1 MSNGFIEVGGRCGE
15 YFRRNVIYPL
25 GQRMDAV
32 SKIRGLTGGSDMYYC
47 TYIFDQQARGEGTK
61 YYSPLYFDLDG
72 DIRSDEGFEALRL
85 AVLSLTTNLCTELR
99 LRREAIKFYFSG
111 GKGFHLFI
119 SPRVL
124 QLKPHE
130 KLNMIFKVFVQYMK
144 NRTEHGELIDTKIY
158 DNKRLIRMP
167 NSVNRKTG
175 LYKIPIQYSELR
187 TITRK
192 ALLEKAKAPQ
202 QEYLTADE
210 AVPQAAA
217 RFREIVR
224 SAAGTVRMGTRPKR
238 DLPAT
243 PRKLPICMK
252 HLLKHQIPQGGR
264 NDYLAMLAS
273 LLVQN
278 GYQDAG
284 ALEILYAWNDNNA
297 EPLEDREIQIT
308 YESVARNA
316 REGRGYGCSSIREKG
331 AFPPRKVCPHCW
343 IYKVQRRR

>member
-130 KLNMIFKVFVQYMK
+130 KLNMIFRVFVQYMK

-192 ALLEKAKAPQ
+192 ALLEKAKPVY
-202 QEYLTADE
+202 ETMPGWKCDIRGITKYE
-210 AVPQAAA
+210 
-217 RFREIVR
+217 
-224 SAAGTVRMGTRPKR
+224 
-238 DLPAT
+238 DLPEACRNYIERIEELIGVRISMVSNG
-243 PRKLPICMK
+243 PSREELIC
-252 HLLKHQIPQGGR
+252 R
-264 NDYLAMLAS
+264 
-273 LLVQN
+273 
-278 GYQDAG
+278 
-284 ALEILYAWNDNNA
+284 
-297 EPLEDREIQIT
+297 
-308 YESVARNA
+308 
-316 REGRGYGCSSIREKG
+316 
-331 AFPPRKVCPHCW
+331 
-343 IYKVQRRR
+343 